1 MKQIELWRF
10 RYFDTARKRYSTTSY
25 LLTEEDAQIQF
36 PDGAEKVPGH
46 SRSGAWPKP
55 KLSTRRP
62 LQILGSVT
70 HRGPL

>member
-10 RYFDTARKRYSTTSY
+10 RYFDTARKRYSTTS
-25 LLTEEDAQIQF
+25 TFSQKKMPRFSFQT
-36 PDGAEKVPGH
+36 GQRKSRGH
-46 SRSGAWPKP
+46 SRSGAWPKL
-55 KLSTRRP
+55 KLSTRRR